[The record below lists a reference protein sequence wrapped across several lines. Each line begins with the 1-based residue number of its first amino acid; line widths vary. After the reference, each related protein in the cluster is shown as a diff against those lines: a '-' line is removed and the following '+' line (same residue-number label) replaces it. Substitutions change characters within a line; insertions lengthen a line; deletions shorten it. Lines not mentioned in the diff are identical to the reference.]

1 MGSDLVWSFDL
12 MVLRVFPDR
21 IEQRRAVVSDYC
33 FNPPVQLS
41 TNATI
46 IPKYNDGT
54 NGNPYAQI
62 DLTTQVP
69 ATNADGSVNYRID
82 GF

>member
-1 MGSDLVWSFDL
+1 MGKDLVWSFDL

-21 IEQRRAVVSDYC
+21 ILQQRIVPNDYS
-33 FNPPVQLS
+33 FNPPPQLS
-41 TNATI
+41 SGLGL
-46 IPKYNDGT
+46 PKYNDGT

-62 DLTTQVP
+62 DMSAGIP
-69 ATNADGSVNYRID
+69 ATNSDGTINYRPD